1 MIEGAGR
8 DRPRVK
14 YTGWRGLLGLT
25 RDPSA
30 KEWATRDIPGYSAP
44 MSVSSASKGDVIA
57 VGHSGDAQGHVGI
70 YVGGSGV
77 ASANWYQ
84 GGAITINNWASD
96 PPVKTMKKAALLSSE
111 SGSVHNDQ
119 RPMDHVARRVS
130 LWNRTCCVVTQTRS

>member
-8 DRPRVK
+8 DRPQVK
-14 YTGWRGLLGLT
+14 YTGWRGWLGLT

-84 GGAITINNWASD
+84 GGAITVNNWGFRSA
-96 PPVKTMKKAALLSSE
+96 
-111 SGSVHNDQ
+111 GNNDEGGG
-119 RPMDHVARRVS
+119 
-130 LWNRTCCVVTQTRS
+130 TVVVRKWLGQQ

>member
-1 MIEGAGR
+1 M
-8 DRPRVK
+8 
-14 YTGWRGLLGLT
+14 T

-84 GGAITINNWASD
+84 GGAITVNNWGFRSA
-96 PPVKTMKKAALLSSE
+96 
-111 SGSVHNDQ
+111 GNNDEGGG
-119 RPMDHVARRVS
+119 
-130 LWNRTCCVVTQTRS
+130 TVVVRKWLGQQ